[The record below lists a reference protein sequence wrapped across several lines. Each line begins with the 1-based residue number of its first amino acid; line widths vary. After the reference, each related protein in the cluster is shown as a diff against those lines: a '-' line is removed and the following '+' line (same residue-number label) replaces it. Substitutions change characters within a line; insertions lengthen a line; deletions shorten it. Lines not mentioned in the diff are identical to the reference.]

1 MSKIPRISIGLPV
14 YNGDNFIEQTLDS
27 ILSQT
32 YKDFELI
39 ISDNASTDK
48 TEKICNLY
56 AEKDKRI
63 RYSRNKENIGGAK
76 NYNKVFALSKG
87 EYFKWAAHDDIISP
101 TFLERCVEALDR
113 DPSIVLC
120 YSKMQYIDK
129 DGQFLKNYWHRP
141 NYGSLH
147 PFKRFHDF
155 VLLGTQTFEHFGLV
169 RSEILKKTLLYEPH
183 TFSDCV
189 LLAELSLLG
198 KFYEIPE
205 TLFYIRLHPDISTVR
220 FPDRVTA
227 TLWFDPS
234 KEGKLAF
241 PNWRA
246 IERYTKIV
254 NRTPMK
260 YNEKIRCYL
269 IIGKWIKDNN
279 PHLRS
284 DIKIAMKKTIMKI
297 KFRYGHHKS
306 PDQKIGNKE

>member
-1 MSKIPRISIGLPV
+1 MPRISIGLPV
-14 YNGDNFIEQTLDS
+14 YNGENFLEQTLDS

-63 RYSRNKENIGGAK
+63 RYSRNKENLGGAK
-76 NYNKVFALSKG
+76 NYNKVFELSKG
-87 EYFKWAAHDDIISP
+87 EYFKWAAHDDLILP
-101 TFLERCVEALDR
+101 TFLERCVEVLDR
-113 DPSIVLC
+113 DSSIVLC
-120 YSKMQYIDK
+120 YSKFKFIDK
-129 DGQFLKNYWHRP
+129 DGHSIEKNYIYRLNHSSSKP
-141 NYGSLH
+141 V
-147 PFKRFHDF
+147 KRYHDF
-155 VLLGTQTFEHFGLV
+155 VLIGNMTFEHFGLV

-205 TLFYIRLHPDISTVR
+205 TLFHIRLHPDISTVR

-234 KEGKLAF
+234 KEGKLAY

-246 IERYTKIV
+246 IERYTEIV

-260 YNEKIRCYL
+260 YNEKISCYL
-269 IIGKWIKDNN
+269 IIGNWIIDNN
-279 PHLRS
+279 HHLRS
-284 DIKIAMKKTIMKI
+284 DVKIAIKKTIMKI
-297 KFRYGHHKS
+297 KYRCGHRRS
-306 PDQKIGNKE
+306 NDLKIGNKE